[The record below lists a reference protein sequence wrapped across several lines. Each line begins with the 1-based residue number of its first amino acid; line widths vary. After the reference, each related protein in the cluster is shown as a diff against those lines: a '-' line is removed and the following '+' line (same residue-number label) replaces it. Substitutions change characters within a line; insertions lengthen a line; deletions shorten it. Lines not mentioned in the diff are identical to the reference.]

1 LPKAIGNGAEGK
13 SLSEVLMAKDKFA
26 LGIDYGT
33 ESGRVVVVRVRDG
46 QQMGAAVISY
56 PDGVIDE
63 RLPGGPRLEHDW
75 ALQNPADYLLV
86 LEKAIPKALREAK
99 VKGEDVIGI
108 GTDFTGS
115 TPLPVKKDGTPLC
128 FLHAFR

>member
-1 LPKAIGNGAEGK
+1 MPQ
-13 SLSEVLMAKDKFA
+13 DKFT

-46 QQMGAAVISY
+46 QQMGAAVIPY

-63 RLPGGPRLEHDW
+63 KLPGGPRLGHDW

-86 LEKAIPKALREAK
+86 LEKAVPKALREAK
-99 VKGEDVIGI
+99 VKGKDVIGI

-115 TPLPVKKDGTPLC
+115 TPLPVKKDGCEKLFPHDRRIPAL
-128 FLHAFR
+128 